1 MFGPTGVLRRIASVL
16 RWTAAV
22 ALCTRLRCSSARVGL
37 ALCYHAV
44 EPEEGD
50 PVRQL
55 SAPVARHTFKRH
67 VRHLRCWYRVVP
79 ASTLPGAAARRARW
93 QRLPVAI
100 TFDDDLACHLDHA
113 VPLLEELGLPA
124 TFFLTGAALEQPTS
138 FWWQLLQRAWDRGLV
153 DAALRDSWGVLRGQG
168 EPTIRDVARA
178 LQSMRP
184 AERDAATAALRR
196 LLREEPQR
204 VTLSRRDIALMAQRG
219 FEIGF
224 HTRRHDDL
232 VNLSD
237 EAVADAM
244 VLGRAELEHVVAAP
258 MRVIAY
264 PHGRADSRVAM
275 CAAAAGFD
283 AGYVTDGVAVSPG
296 SDRHLLGRRYPGRGP
311 LGAFA
316 LDLARAL
323 AAAPRCKVS
332 KRNSRYGTA

>member
-1 MFGPTGVLRRIASVL
+1 MSAPAGVLRRIASVL

-22 ALCTRLRCSSARVGL
+22 ALCTYLRCSSARVGL

-50 PVRQL
+50 PLRQL
-55 SAPVARHTFKRH
+55 SAPVARHTFERH
-67 VRHLRCWYRVVP
+67 VRHLKRWYRVVP
-79 ASTLPGAAARRARW
+79 ASTLPGAAARRGRW

-100 TFDDDLACHLDHA
+100 TFDDDLACHRDHA
-113 VPLLEELGLPA
+113 VPFLDELRVPA
-124 TFFLTGAALEQPTS
+124 TFFLTGAALEQPTT

-153 DAALRDSWGVLRGQG
+153 DGALRDAWGVVLRAG
-168 EPTIRDVARA
+168 EPTIRDVAGA
-178 LQSMRP
+178 LQSMQP
-184 AERDAATAALRR
+184 AERDAASEALRQ
-196 LLREEPQR
+196 LLRDEPEGA
-204 VTLSRRDIALMAQRG
+204 TLSRRDIALMAQRG

-232 VNLSD
+232 VTLSD
-237 EAVADAM
+237 AAVANAM
-244 VLGRAELEHVVAAP
+244 VLGRAELERVAAAP

-264 PHGRADSRVAM
+264 PHGRADGRVAR

-283 AGYVTDGVAVSPG
+283 AGYAADGRAVTPD
-296 SDRHLLGRRYPGRGP
+296 SDVHLLGRRYPARGS

-323 AAAPRCKVS
+323 TSAARGKPAQAS
-332 KRNSRYGTA
+332 SRYGTA